1 MPTLL
6 IYQGYKFF
14 FYANDHPPA
23 HIHVM
28 KAGGWAKIELGS
40 MRVVY
45 SSLKANEMR
54 MVSLL
59 LARHKNEFQEAWD
72 DWFQR

>member
-6 IYQGYKFF
+6 VVNGYKFF

-23 HIHVM
+23 HVHVI
-28 KAGGWAKIELGS
+28 KAERWAKIELGNL
-40 MRVVY
+40 RVVY
-45 SSLKANEMR
+45 SSLKASEMR
-54 MVSLL
+54 FVSSLL
-59 LARHKNEFQEAWD
+59 IKYRDEFQEAWN

>member
-14 FYANDHPPA
+14 FYANEHPPA
-23 HIHVM
+23 HVHVM
-28 KAGGWAKIELGS
+28 KAERWAKIELGN

-45 SSLKANEMR
+45 SSLKASEMR
-54 MVSLL
+54 MVSVLL
-59 LARHKNEFQEAWD
+59 VRHKDEFQEAWD
-72 DWFQR
+72 DWFRR

>member
-28 KAGGWAKIELGS
+28 KAGRWAKIELGS

-59 LARHKNEFQEAWD
+59 LARHKNEFQEALD